1 MDCFWENLRTESW
14 INCNTLQIF
23 SPCPRLT
30 ARASSAAASA
40 VTYPT
45 WNPEVPPTLLSVPSP
60 HGTPPST
67 GPEKSHQF
75 LPPLWTP
82 AGTWIPHC
90 KRKTHHWKKPASWGL
105 NLNTMTNKFYWQRY
119 INPYSVAL
127 WFSCTG
133 NMGFPLRT
141 LQKWIPQL
149 VGTRQ
154 LLVSCRG
161 TNPTGNATWN
171 HIQLHLHPA
180 RHWQAGFLHNQ
191 AGSDRGSIEVRGPKE
206 PTLLCWSHTALG
218 DKMIKDYIA
227 WLGNPSRSSLA
238 PQSLL
243 GICIPTSSQPLPPN
257 RWIGMLKISED
268 LALISNWYGCNQGEA
283 L

>member
-1 MDCFWENLRTESW
+1 
-14 INCNTLQIF
+14 
-23 SPCPRLT
+23 
-30 ARASSAAASA
+30 
-40 VTYPT
+40 
-45 WNPEVPPTLLSVPSP
+45 
-60 HGTPPST
+60 
-67 GPEKSHQF
+67 
-75 LPPLWTP
+75 
-82 AGTWIPHC
+82 
-90 KRKTHHWKKPASWGL
+90 
-105 NLNTMTNKFYWQRY
+105 MTNKFYWQRY

-161 TNPTGNATWN
+161 TNPIGNATWN
-171 HIQLHLHPA
+171 HIQLHLHPEG
-180 RHWQAGFLHNQ
+180 HWQARFLQNQ

-206 PTLLCWSHTALG
+206 PTLLCCSHTALG

-227 WLGNPSRSSLA
+227 WLVNPSRSSLA

-243 GICIPTSSQPLPPN
+243 GICVPTSSQPLPPN
-257 RWIGMLKISED
+257 RWIGMLKISKD